1 LVPGLGGSDDS
12 GDDLFLLTA
21 STSPNVILVMDNSKS
36 MNHIEWH
43 PDFDP
48 DAASYTC
55 TYWTNSQVY
64 KAGDEGWSGDPAVTV
79 PDPVP
84 AGCVDTRT
92 IYTPE
97 GGDTLWDGRYL
108 NWYYSDDVPAE
119 TLVEIETAVAN
130 VEGCTQAGGAK
141 FFDEKYRR
149 TRFEASKQV
158 LLDLLCVAEPK
169 NVRFGVAQFR
179 EAAADETPLAE
190 TMFQLYT
197 YWMSRDDNKI
207 PIDGASGKKFP
218 RYQYDKFGN
227 WEADSNKWFEDAMLY
242 DCEKAFFIIVTD
254 GVPTRDNFDA
264 DPAGTAAGFGDF
276 TDLIGDYYDDDDDGV
291 ADVEVPGDADETSW
305 YLDDIAAFMQDK
317 DFRPDLGG
325 DQNIDTYT
333 VGLATEQTADDFLRK
348 TAEVGN
354 GIFYHV
360 KDGDQLQYALVAAL
374 NDIIEKAASF
384 TAAAVPSARTVDGG
398 DFYQS
403 YFFPSGKSAFWEG
416 HIRAWRI
423 TATGDIVDANGDCAL
438 NDATA
443 GECNSGPFKPE
454 AVFFWDAAEE
464 VPQPGSRTLYASKNS
479 TRVAFD
485 TSLTAA
491 DLEVAVF
498 SGTDVGK
505 RQPNSPLSEPSYRQG
520 FRSLYADRKRVIY
533 AGTNAGF
540 LEAIDA
546 GTWQAGAT
554 PPAYDAGTGEE
565 LFGFMPWEPRQFI
578 KNLPIDSATQRTH
591 YVDGSP
597 QVADVWFYP
606 AGGGGTDAW
615 DGSASADD
623 WHTMLVSGLRRGGR
637 HYYAL
642 DITNPDGIAGG
653 PDYPAYGWE
662 FPPESDPDGYL
673 PLMGHTWGQPIIT
686 RVKVSVDAQTDA
698 GGALIA
704 HERWVAIFTAGYN
717 ETGDP
722 NPDEVTSDF
731 SVYSDVATE
740 GRAIFM
746 IDMKTGGVLAR
757 KKLDAAA
764 GDAQPSM
771 KYAMPSTPAV
781 FDLNNDGFAD
791 VIYVGDLGGQVF
803 KWVVNPLGGD
813 PINGSD
819 ASDDIDQPSW
829 PFVLFFEAPIL
840 DDSGTKYY
848 QNFFFPPAG
857 ARMGGKVWLAF
868 GAGERTD
875 LPYEGDASID
885 ENNRFYVVS
894 DPDPLELVGLGTV
907 DEADLMDAT
916 NSPSGVTLTTE
927 RGFFIKAGDGEKFV
941 TSTVIFAGKVI
952 TASFA
957 PTPSADPCAARGEA
971 TAYVFDLLTGEGYFQ
986 DNANNPTRT
995 MDIGVGLPTDP
1006 KVSVGPGGKDNR
1018 VYIEKSGAD
1027 LESIGQEDIPAGGQ
1041 LLYWRELP

>member
-1 LVPGLGGSDDS
+1 MLIALLGLLLVPGLGGSDDS

-64 KAGDEGWSGDPAVTV
+64 EAGDEGWSGDPAVTV

-179 EAAADETPLAE
+179 EAADSAVPPEDPNGGFIASDLGRSNQNHAAELEAAIKNATVADETPLAE

-254 GVPTRDNFDA
+254 GVPTRDDFDA
-264 DPAGTAAGFGDF
+264 DPAGTATGFGDF
-276 TDLIGDYYDDDDDGV
+276 TDLIGDYHDDDDDGV

-498 SGTDVGK
+498 SGTDVGNPADPNDAK
-505 RQPNSPLSEPSYRQG
+505 FVDSRSTNPALNEEGLADEIVQFVRGCFFGTGVETADVTGGGQPCLSRPARLGDIFHSNPIVARQPNSPLVEPSYRQG

-642 DITNPDGIAGG
+642 DVTNPDGIAGG
-653 PDYPAYGWE
+653 PDYPTYGWE
-662 FPPESDPDGYL
+662 FPPEGDADGYL

-686 RVKVSVDAQTDA
+686 RVKVSKDNDGV
-698 GGALIA
+698 A

-875 LPYEGDASID
+875 LP
-885 ENNRFYVVS
+885 
-894 DPDPLELVGLGTV
+894 
-907 DEADLMDAT
+907 
-916 NSPSGVTLTTE
+916 
-927 RGFFIKAGDGEKFV
+927 
-941 TSTVIFAGKVI
+941 
-952 TASFA
+952 
-957 PTPSADPCAARGEA
+957 
-971 TAYVFDLLTGEGYFQ
+971 
-986 DNANNPTRT
+986 
-995 MDIGVGLPTDP
+995 
-1006 KVSVGPGGKDNR
+1006 
-1018 VYIEKSGAD
+1018 
-1027 LESIGQEDIPAGGQ
+1027 
-1041 LLYWRELP
+1041 